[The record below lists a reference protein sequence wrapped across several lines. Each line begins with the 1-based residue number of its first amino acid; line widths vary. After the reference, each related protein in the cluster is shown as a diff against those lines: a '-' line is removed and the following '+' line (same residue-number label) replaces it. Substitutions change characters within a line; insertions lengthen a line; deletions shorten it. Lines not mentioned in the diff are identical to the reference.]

1 MESDQD
7 LGRLLLAKFTEL
19 WTSDPLVDEIGLM
32 YTVRPTDG
40 DKAATVRDDVGSSFV
55 LEQHNVL
62 KRPSDALFLD
72 PVKRPV
78 TGILQGRNKAGVVK
92 PGHRKVPR
100 WWM

>member
-55 LEQHNVL
+55 LEQHKFGVALWCLPYFYAAAVQGLQSLL
-62 KRPSDALFLD
+62 KLLGPIEVAL
-72 PVKRPV
+72 
-78 TGILQGRNKAGVVK
+78 LQ
-92 PGHRKVPR
+92 
-100 WWM
+100 